1 MPAPEVGNA
10 SWKPGAEIG
19 PGRLALL
26 AGLAALGALATNIM
40 LPAFPAIAHDLDV
53 TIPAL
58 AWTLS
63 LFFLTFAIGQLVVGP
78 ITDAIGRA
86 KPVYAGL
93 TLFAVG
99 SMVCAFAPS
108 LPILIAGRVLQA
120 LGACATAVLA
130 RAIARDLYSGPA
142 LTRALAL
149 IMIAMAAAPGFSPA
163 LGTAMTAWFGWRAT
177 FLLVL
182 VAAVALAVA
191 YAAAGGESLPPQRR
205 MALRLGE
212 SARTYS
218 ALLKDRRFLAPA
230 VTVSL
235 MIGCLYTFF
244 GAAPAIL
251 MVRMHFS
258 PSELSLF
265 FAATVFVVFGSGLA
279 GPRLAARWGAV
290 RVGMAG
296 LLIALVSGITLLA
309 GLDATSPI
317 PFMAGIT
324 LFLLG
329 MGTVNPI
336 GTALTLQPFGTTA
349 GSASA
354 LLGFLQMAFAAFG
367 TALIGTLPISPLA
380 ACAAIIAVGSLAAI
394 GAFLPAMRTLST
406 VGH

>member
-1 MPAPEVGNA
+1 MTAPETAAG
-10 SWKPGAEIG
+10 KPVARIGAA
-19 PGRLALL
+19 RLALL

-40 LPAFPAIAHDLDV
+40 LPAFPAIARDLDV
-53 TIPAL
+53 DIHAL

-78 ITDAIGRA
+78 ITDALGRA
-86 KPVYAGL
+86 GLVFAGL
-93 TLFAVG
+93 GLFAFG
-99 SMVCAFAPS
+99 SLVCALAPS

-130 RAIARDLYSGPA
+130 RAIARDLYSGAA

-182 VAAVALAVA
+182 LAAVVLAVA
-191 YAAAGGESLPPQRR
+191 YAASGGESLPRDRR
-205 MALRLGE
+205 MSLHLGE
-212 SARTYS
+212 SARTY
-218 ALLKDRRFLAPA
+218 ATLLRDRRFWAPA

-251 MVRMHFS
+251 LDRMHFS
-258 PSELSLF
+258 PLEFSLF

-279 GPRLAARWGAV
+279 GPRLADRWGV
-290 RVGMAG
+290 GRVGMGG
-296 LLIALVSGITLLA
+296 LLIALVSGVILLA
-309 GLDATSPI
+309 SLDAASPI

-329 MGTVNPI
+329 MGTINPI
-336 GTALTLQPFGTTA
+336 GTALTLQPFGATA

-367 TALIGTLPISPLA
+367 TALIGTLPMSPLTS
-380 ACAAIIAVGSLAAI
+380 CAAIITAGSLAGICAY
-394 GAFLPAMRTLST
+394 LPTMRTP
-406 VGH
+406 